1 MLRLRSLFAEP
12 PAEEAINGRKF
23 NLVQRSFLVYASI
36 SQAQAFDSITT
47 EISQLVGETLTEN
60 RRIQNLV
67 LAVDLISTADAVS
80 RGESQQLAGELLG
93 FIDRQFPNIRD
104 RFVGITDD
112 ENKLPLQGL
121 LISGALAL
129 EEIDNEH
136 LFVME

>member
-1 MLRLRSLFAEP
+1 MIRLRSLFADQP
-12 PAEEAINGRKF
+12 GKKTISARRLKF
-23 NLVQRSFLVYASI
+23 VQGSFLVYASI
-36 SQAQAFDSITT
+36 HHTQSFDSITA
-47 EISQLVGETLTEN
+47 EISQLISETLCEN
-60 RRIQNLV
+60 RQIHGLV
-67 LAVDLISTADAVS
+67 LVVDLISTADAIS
-80 RGESQQLAGELLG
+80 RGESKQLAEELLG

-112 ENKLPLQGL
+112 EIKLPLLGL

>member
-1 MLRLRSLFAEP
+1 MQ
-12 PAEEAINGRKF
+12 G
-23 NLVQRSFLVYASI
+23 SFLVYASI
-36 SQAQAFDSITT
+36 HHTQSFDSITA
-47 EISQLVGETLTEN
+47 EISQLISETLCEN
-60 RRIQNLV
+60 RQIHGLV
-67 LAVDLISTADAVS
+67 LVVDLISTADAIS
-80 RGESQQLAGELLG
+80 RGESKQLAEELLG

-112 ENKLPLQGL
+112 EIKLPLLGL